1 LNDYAS
7 TLPGRIGLALRY
19 GLLRSG
25 FLAMGPVYAGAFLRS
40 EEHLT
45 RPDVQI
51 HLFLFSTSRTQPSL
65 NPFSGV
71 MATVCQLRPESQG
84 YVEIGGAKFSDP
96 PKFAFNY
103 LSTELDRR
111 TVENGLHRLRDL
123 MRRPALLPYIGDEVD
138 SYPDSATDDEI
149 KAYTREVR
157 GTAHHLAGSCRMG
170 TDDAAVVDPRLC
182 VHGVHHLR
190 VVDASIM
197 PTLISGNT
205 AAPTVMIAEKA
216 ADMILEDAKA

>member
-19 GLLRSG
+19 GLRRSG
-25 FLAMGPVYAGAFLRS
+25 FLAMGPVWAGAFVRT

-51 HLFLFSTSRTQPSL
+51 HLFLFSTSRTQARL

-84 YVEIGGAKFSDP
+84 YVEIGGGRFGDP
-96 PKFAFNY
+96 PKFCFNY

-111 TVENGLHRLRDL
+111 TIENGMRRLRDL

-138 SYPDSATDDEI
+138 SFPDSATDDEI
-149 KAYTREVR
+149 KAYTGEVR

-170 TDDAAVVDPRLC
+170 TDDAAVVDPRLR
-182 VHGVHHLR
+182 VHGVQHLR
-190 VVDASIM
+190 VVDASII

-205 AAPTVMIAEKA
+205 AAPAVMIGEKG
-216 ADMILEDAKA
+216 ADMILEDVKG